1 MTNYNAKNIF
11 GLSNRELE
19 VAELIA
25 EGYSNKEIA
34 CFLCIETS
42 SVKQHIRN
50 IYEKLQIPRKDKTC
64 SSVHRVLAA
73 LKLLEAFGRLKQKV
87 IKS

>member
-1 MTNYNAKNIF
+1 MTNYNPKNIY
-11 GLSNRELE
+11 GLSDRELE
-19 VAELIA
+19 VAELLA
-25 EGYSNKEIA
+25 EGFSNTEISGLL
-34 CFLCIETS
+34 FIEKT

-87 IKS
+87 IKF